1 MASIDEPSV
10 AHGAAEPSGLTMET
24 RSPRPGE
31 RRSPPEVEH
40 IVSKSIVKLLE
51 HEFKIRLHADYR
63 KLHDSFPVPL
73 MKLMSCEE
81 EPSARSVYND
91 LKTLV
96 SENRLMRNRGP
107 TNGFDWPDKY
117 VIIGGDLGGN
127 YYCLNVHGA
136 SSAVYYWFHE
146 TGEFSLYARSLASF
160 ILKVFQDYAESTLD
174 VFDS

>member
-1 MASIDEPSV
+1 
-10 AHGAAEPSGLTMET
+10 
-24 RSPRPGE
+24 
-31 RRSPPEVEH
+31 
-40 IVSKSIVKLLE
+40 
-51 HEFKIRLHADYR
+51 
-63 KLHDSFPVPL
+63 
-73 MKLMSCEE
+73 MSCEE